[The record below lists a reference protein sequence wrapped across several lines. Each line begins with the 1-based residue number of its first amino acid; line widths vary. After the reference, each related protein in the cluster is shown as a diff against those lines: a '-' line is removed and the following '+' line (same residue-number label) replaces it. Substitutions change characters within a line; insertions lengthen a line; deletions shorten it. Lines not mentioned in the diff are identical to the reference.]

1 MKTAIKYILF
11 SLIIIL
17 ILPGCSPKRPQLI
30 VDEIYLSKHVVGP
43 PFLRNIKFIP
53 SLVEEEGNIPKA
65 QEIVS
70 SLSPEVRISHSYYC
84 PQVIIKV
91 TKEGKTEGF
100 LRNSL
105 ENREGY
111 IETMLKDSMISYF
124 NSQIGKMNYNKPG
137 TTVYNR
143 FDCDGSVYTGTEYF
157 AYIKKDG
164 KVNIHFCFNREKTP
178 KYIISFIDSLYNYM
192 GKVKLKDKPPKYF
205 RMDTLI
211 VLKTEELRDENY

>member
-1 MKTAIKYILF
+1 MVGEETDSTKT
-11 SLIIIL
+11 
-17 ILPGCSPKRPQLI
+17 
-30 VDEIYLSKHVVGP
+30 
-43 PFLRNIKFIP
+43 
-53 SLVEEEGNIPKA
+53 
-65 QEIVS
+65 QEFVP
-70 SLSPEVRISHSYYC
+70 SLSPEVQISHSAYVPY
-84 PQVIIKV
+84 VIIKV
-91 TKEGKTEGF
+91 NKEGKLQGYF
-100 LRNSL
+100 LNHQK
-105 ENREGY
+105 NREGY
-111 IETMLKDSMISYF
+111 FETRLNDSMILYF

-157 AYIKKDG
+157 VYIKKDG

-192 GKVKLKDKPPKYF
+192 GKVKLKDKPSKYF